1 MARIEFERVSPDKV
15 GIPPTSFEW
24 LLDKLEEGW
33 TEPHGLMVMKD
44 DKIIAEG
51 WWAPYAPGIAHGLQ
65 SHTKTYA
72 ATAIGIAIR
81 EGLLHLEDRVIDIF
95 PDKAPAEP
103 SENLKL
109 LTVRDVLCMG
119 CGMETMPSNDDPEWI
134 RAFLATPVIHKPGTA
149 FMYNSTGSTLLAAMI
164 KEKTGQGMIE
174 YLTPRLFDKI
184 GIDADNLKCSCMAD
198 GIEIGGGGLYATTE
212 DNLRLMK
219 LYQDGGVWDGER
231 ILDEDFVKKATS
243 LQNESATERA
253 VNPPAEDNFVGYGFQ
268 IWMCR
273 REGVYRADGAMGQFT
288 IVFPKYNMIL
298 AITENAS
305 GATGGAVP
313 QKVLDTIW
321 QWYDH
326 LPEPEEGWHDD
337 AKAAE
342 HIRRR
347 MSMLS
352 LPTPRY
358 SKSSPQ
364 QEAFAGT
371 YKLQEGKLAFKVPDF
386 FARATDAQ
394 DIETLTIA
402 FPENRAVFTAIDK
415 GGQEKILEAAMDGSR
430 KENVVYGLAGR
441 ALVSAE
447 WAAENDLEVKIRLVE
462 TCYEVQID
470 FHFADGN
477 LLTES
482 GSSRS
487 FMPDRKDRAVFI
499 RQA

>member
-1 MARIEFERVSPDKV
+1 MQRREFERTSPDQV

-51 WWAPYAPGIAHGLQ
+51 WWSPYAPGIAHGLQ

-72 ATAIGIAIR
+72 ATAVGIAVR
-81 EGLLHLEDRVIDIF
+81 EGLLKLNERVIDIF
-95 PDKAPAEP
+95 PDKAPENP

-119 CGMETMPSNDDPEWI
+119 CGMETMPPNDAQDWI
-134 RAFLATPVIHKPGTA
+134 RDFLATPVVHRPGTA
-149 FMYNSTGSTLLAAMI
+149 FMYNSTGSTLLGAMVRA
-164 KEKTGQGMIE
+164 KTGLGLID
-174 YLTPRLFDKI
+174 YLRPRLFDKI
-184 GIDADNLKCSCMAD
+184 GIDADNLKCSCMPD
-198 GIEIGGGGLYATTE
+198 GMEIGGGGLYATTE

-219 LYQDGGVWDGER
+219 LYLDGGIWDGER
-231 ILDEDFVKKATS
+231 ILDEDFVKMATS
-243 LQNESATERA
+243 LQNDSATERA

-305 GATGGAVP
+305 GPTGGAIP

-326 LPEPEEGWHDD
+326 LPEPEEGWQED
-337 AKAAE
+337 KEAAE
-342 HIRRR
+342 HLARR
-347 MSMLS
+347 MRMLS

-358 SKSSPQ
+358 SKTSKDQGS
-364 QEAFAGT
+364 FAGT
-371 YKLQEGKLAFKVPDF
+371 YVLQEGRLAFKVPDF
-386 FARATDAQ
+386 FAKASDAEY
-394 DIETLTIA
+394 IEKLTIA
-402 FPENRAVFTAIDK
+402 FPENLATFTAVDK
-415 GGQEKILEAAMDGSR
+415 GGKEKTLVAAMDGSYR
-430 KENVVYGLAGR
+430 ENEIYGLAGR

-447 WAAENDLEVKIRLVE
+447 WTAEQDLEVKLRLVE
-462 TCYEVQID
+462 TCYEVQIG
-470 FHFADGN
+470 FHFENGGIH
-477 LLTES
+477 TES

-487 FMPDRKDRAVFI
+487 FAPDRKDRAVFVT
-499 RQA
+499 QA